1 MRNILNAVF
10 LLFNEIRFYI
20 EGMTNK
26 PTNSENQGQEIP
38 LVSFRRVSRFYK
50 PDKPSLF
57 DVTFDIFSG
66 EFVYI
71 AGASGAGKSTLLRL
85 LHATEM
91 PDTGV
96 MYFNGHNIA
105 DLRKTAVAMLRR
117 SMGVVFQD
125 FVLIPNLSV
134 AANIAVPLEVAGVS
148 RTTIKRRI
156 EETLYQVGLAGMAYE
171 IVSGLSGGEQQRVAI
186 ARALIA
192 KPEIILADEPTGSL
206 DAYNADYVLDLL
218 EKASTSGATVVLA
231 THDRMLMAARPHR
244 VIALE
249 KGRVTGI
256 SKSMA
261 GQVSPGKSAPQAASV
276 QQAN

>member
-1 MRNILNAVF
+1 MRNILTAVF

-20 EGMTNK
+20 ESMTNA
-26 PTNSENQGQEIP
+26 PTNSENQGQGTP

-50 PDKPSLF
+50 PDKASLF

-66 EFVYI
+66 EFMYI
-71 AGASGAGKSTLLRL
+71 AGTSGAGKSTLLRL

-96 MYFNGHNIA
+96 IYFNGHNMT
-105 DLRKTAVAMLRR
+105 DLRKPAVALLRR

-125 FVLIPNLSV
+125 FVLIPDVTV
-134 AANIAVPLEVAGVS
+134 AANIGIPLEVAGVS
-148 RTTIKRRI
+148 RSVIKKRI
-156 EETLYQVGLAGMAYE
+156 DETLHQVGLPGMGNE
-171 IVSGLSGGEQQRVAI
+171 VVNGLSGGEQQRVAI

-218 EKASTSGATVVLA
+218 EQASMDGATVVLA

-249 KGRVTGI
+249 QGRVTGI
-256 SKSMA
+256 SEAMPNRMTA
-261 GQVSPGKSAPQAASV
+261 GSNIGKTASA
-276 QQAN
+276 QQAT

>member
-1 MRNILNAVF
+1 VRNILNAVF

-20 EGMTNK
+20 KGMTNK
-26 PTNSENQGQEIP
+26 PTSSENQEQGTP

-71 AGASGAGKSTLLRL
+71 AGTSGAGKSTLLRL

-105 DLRKTAVAMLRR
+105 DLRKPAIAMLRR

-125 FVLIPNLSV
+125 FVLIPDLSV
-134 AANIAVPLEVAGVS
+134 SANIGIPLEVAGVS
-148 RTTIKRRI
+148 RSSIKHRI
-156 EETLYQVGLAGMAYE
+156 EETLYQVGLADMGNE
-171 IVSGLSGGEQQRVAI
+171 IVKGLSGGEQQRVAI

-218 EKASTSGATVVLA
+218 EKASVEGATVVLA

-244 VIALE
+244 MIALE
-249 KGRVTGI
+249 QGRVTGI
-256 SKSMA
+256 SKAMPNR
-261 GQVSPGKSAPQAASV
+261 VTPGRSASRAASV
-276 QQAN
+276 QQAT